1 MASAEDVHVL
11 FNIHISNTTKPH
23 ETKISKEQEMTQLTY
38 TNDQILLAEPERQ
51 FAESEYGAKPR
62 SLKNFRNK
70 NERSRYARILA
81 INE

>member
-1 MASAEDVHVL
+1 MAGDEDAHML
-11 FNIHISNTTKPH
+11 FNIHISNTTPH
-23 ETKISKEQEMTQLTY
+23 EINISKEQEITHLTY
-38 TNDQILLAEPERQ
+38 TNDQISLAEPERQ
-51 FAESEYGAKPR
+51 FTDSEYEVKPR